1 MYKRDLSAKISQA
14 LTKYKIVTLTG
25 PRQSGKTT
33 LAKHVGSGFS
43 YFNLE
48 DLDFLYRVRED
59 PKSFFDSIKS
69 DVIIDEV
76 QKWPE
81 ILSYLQVYTDR
92 DDFSYRF
99 ILTGSNS
106 LLLSQ
111 NISQSLAGRT
121 RIFQILPLAYKELPP
136 ELRPQTISEAIYRG
150 LYPRIYAKD
159 LNPTEW
165 IGDYLQT
172 YVEKDVRQLLNV
184 ENHMLFDR
192 FLRLLAGR
200 IGQLVNY
207 TSLASEV
214 GVSVGTIKNWISILK
229 ASFVLF
235 ELMPHHKN
243 FNKRITKASKI
254 YFYDTGIVSYLLRIM
269 EPSHLD
275 FHPLRGQLFENWV
288 IVEKIKHQFN
298 QGMMSSYY
306 FWRDQHGHEIDL
318 VDDRGTYLY
327 LSEIKSSV
335 TFNPD
340 FFKNIDW
347 LNTLQGRT
355 DGELIYGGSENFR
368 FKDFQITS
376 WKNLY

>member
-1 MYKRDLSAKISQA
+1 M
-14 LTKYKIVTLTG
+14 
-25 PRQSGKTT
+25 
-33 LAKHVGSGFS
+33 
-43 YFNLE
+43 
-48 DLDFLYRVRED
+48 
-59 PKSFFDSIKS
+59 
-69 DVIIDEV
+69 
-76 QKWPE
+76 
-81 ILSYLQVYTDR
+81 SYLQVYTDR

-99 ILTGSNS
+99 ILTSSNS
-106 LLLSQ
+106 LLLSE

-207 TSLASEV
+207 TSIASEV

-229 ASFVLF
+229 ALFVLF

-347 LNTLQGRT
+347 LNTLQGRA
-355 DGELIYGGSENFR
+355 DGELIYGGSENFK
-368 FKDFQITS
+368 FKEFQITS

>member
-150 LYPRIYAKD
+150 LYPRIYAA
-159 LNPTEW
+159 T
-165 IGDYLQT
+165 T
-172 YVEKDVRQLLNV
+172 
-184 ENHMLFDR
+184 
-192 FLRLLAGR
+192 
-200 IGQLVNY
+200 
-207 TSLASEV
+207 
-214 GVSVGTIKNWISILK
+214 
-229 ASFVLF
+229 
-235 ELMPHHKN
+235 
-243 FNKRITKASKI
+243 
-254 YFYDTGIVSYLLRIM
+254 
-269 EPSHLD
+269 
-275 FHPLRGQLFENWV
+275 
-288 IVEKIKHQFN
+288 
-298 QGMMSSYY
+298 
-306 FWRDQHGHEIDL
+306 
-318 VDDRGTYLY
+318 
-327 LSEIKSSV
+327 
-335 TFNPD
+335 
-340 FFKNIDW
+340 
-347 LNTLQGRT
+347 
-355 DGELIYGGSENFR
+355 LIYTRPYS
-368 FKDFQITS
+368 Q
-376 WKNLY
+376 

>member
-48 DLDFLYRVRED
+48 DPDFLYRVRED

-355 DGELIYGGSENFR
+355 DGELIYGGSENFK

>member
-48 DLDFLYRVRED
+48 DPDFLYRVRED

-340 FFKNIDW
+340 LFKNIDW
-347 LNTLQGRT
+347 LNTLQGQT
-355 DGELIYGGSENFR
+355 DGELIYGGSENFK

>member
-1 MYKRDLSAKISQA
+1 
-14 LTKYKIVTLTG
+14 
-25 PRQSGKTT
+25 
-33 LAKHVGSGFS
+33 
-43 YFNLE
+43 
-48 DLDFLYRVRED
+48 
-59 PKSFFDSIKS
+59 
-69 DVIIDEV
+69 
-76 QKWPE
+76 
-81 ILSYLQVYTDR
+81 
-92 DDFSYRF
+92 
-99 ILTGSNS
+99 
-106 LLLSQ
+106 
-111 NISQSLAGRT
+111 
-121 RIFQILPLAYKELPP
+121 
-136 ELRPQTISEAIYRG
+136 
-150 LYPRIYAKD
+150 
-159 LNPTEW
+159 
-165 IGDYLQT
+165 
-172 YVEKDVRQLLNV
+172 
-184 ENHMLFDR
+184 
-192 FLRLLAGR
+192 
-200 IGQLVNY
+200 
-207 TSLASEV
+207 
-214 GVSVGTIKNWISILK
+214 
-229 ASFVLF
+229 
-235 ELMPHHKN
+235 MPHHKN

>member
-33 LAKHVGSGFS
+33 LAKHVGSGFN

-48 DLDFLYRVRED
+48 DPDFLYRVRED

-254 YFYDTGIVSYLLRIM
+254 YFFDTGIVSYLLRIM